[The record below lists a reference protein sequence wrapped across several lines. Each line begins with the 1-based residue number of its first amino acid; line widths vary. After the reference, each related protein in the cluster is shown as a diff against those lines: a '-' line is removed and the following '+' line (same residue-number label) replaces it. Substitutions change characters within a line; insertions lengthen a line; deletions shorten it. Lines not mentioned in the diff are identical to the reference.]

1 MTTIDVAGFISGT
14 RFNRFHFWML
24 FWCCLIVVFDMY
36 DLVVF
41 GAVLPVLMQDWGMTP
56 VQAGAIGSAGLV
68 GMMIGAIVFGSL
80 ADRFGRRSIL
90 TFSVALF
97 SVATVL
103 CGFAGDPTLF
113 TVFRFIAGL
122 GIGGILP
129 SVIAMVTDYAPKGMA
144 STFVGIIMSAF
155 SVGGILA
162 PLVAMNLIPAFGWQS
177 VYWVAAIPLVLL
189 PFMVRYF
196 ADSPATLLATGRQ
209 DVLRGFL
216 DRLAPG
222 AGLPQDARLEVV
234 QEDKPT
240 GAPIV
245 ELFRNGRALGTVMI
259 WIAFFMC
266 LLMVNGLSTWLP
278 KLMVESGYALDSS
291 LTFSIVMNVG
301 AIIGTMVLGKAAD
314 SWGVKKVLVPM
325 YVVSA
330 LALTLLGFGNGF
342 ALLLALAF
350 VTGATTMGSQNISYS
365 FVSQY
370 YPSSIRSTAI
380 GLASGVGRLGAIFG
394 PTFGG
399 LMLST
404 DLPIEASFVAFAV
417 PGVFAAVAF
426 LFVPLGKGAGKSTPP
441 AAGATPAPAAD
452 APGQDRTPVPTA

>member
-1 MTTIDVAGFISGT
+1 MTKIDVAGFISGLS
-14 RFNRFHFWML
+14 FNKFHVGML
-24 FWCCLIVVFDMY
+24 FWSCLIVVFDMY

-80 ADRFGRRSIL
+80 ADRFGRRNVL

-97 SVATVL
+97 SAATVL
-103 CGFAGDPTLF
+103 CGVAGDPTAF
-113 TVFRFIAGL
+113 TAFRFIAGL

-144 STFVGIIMSAF
+144 STLVGIVMCAF

-189 PFMVRYF
+189 PFMVRCF
-196 ADSPATLLATGRQ
+196 VDSPATLVQTGRQ
-209 DVLRGFL
+209 DALRTIL
-216 DRLAPG
+216 DRMAP
-222 AGLPQDARLEVV
+222 ASGLPRDAELEIV
-234 QEDKPT
+234 QEAKPT
-240 GAPIV
+240 GAPIL
-245 ELFRNGRALGTVMI
+245 ELFRHGRALGTVMV

-291 LTFSIVMNVG
+291 LTFSIVMNIG
-301 AIIGTMVLGKAAD
+301 AIIGTLVLGRAAD

-330 LALTLLGFGNGF
+330 VALTLLGFGSGF

-370 YPSSIRSTAI
+370 YPSPIRSTAI

-394 PTFGG
+394 PAFGG
-399 LMLST
+399 LMLGT

-417 PGVFAAVAF
+417 PGVFAALAF
-426 LFVPLGKGAGKSTPP
+426 LFVPLGKGAGQASPALDGTAPVDP
-441 AAGATPAPAAD
+441 AA
-452 APGQDRTPVPTA
+452 PGPDRTAVSAS

>member
-1 MTTIDVAGFISGT
+1 MTTVDVAGFISGT

-24 FWCCLIVVFDMY
+24 FWACLIVVFDMY

-80 ADRFGRRSIL
+80 ADRFGRRNIL
-90 TFSVALF
+90 TFSVVLF
-97 SVATVL
+97 SAATVL
-103 CGFAGDPTLF
+103 CGVAGDATLF

-189 PFMVRYF
+189 PLMRRYF
-196 ADSPATLLATGRQ
+196 ADSPATLLETGRQ

-216 DRLAPG
+216 DRLAP
-222 AGLPQDARLEVV
+222 ASGLPRDARLELV
-234 QEDKPT
+234 QEDKPAGT
-240 GAPIV
+240 PIV

-301 AIIGTMVLGKAAD
+301 AIVGTLVLGKAAD

-330 LALTLLGFGNGF
+330 VALTLLGLGSGF

-350 VTGATTMGSQNISYS
+350 ITGATTMGSQNISYS

-399 LMLST
+399 LMLGT

-426 LFVPLGKGAGKSTPP
+426 LFVPLGRGTGRAVPVPAG
-441 AAGATPAPAAD
+441 PAPGR
-452 APGQDRTPVPTA
+452 APVASA